1 MKDRIAIII
10 SFIAIVIS
18 VLTILTNIGLFDGIL
33 DKIDDY
39 LYWIQKRI
47 KRH

>member
-10 SFIAIVIS
+10 SFIAIVIN
-18 VLTILTNIGLFDGIL
+18 VLTILTNIGLFDEIL